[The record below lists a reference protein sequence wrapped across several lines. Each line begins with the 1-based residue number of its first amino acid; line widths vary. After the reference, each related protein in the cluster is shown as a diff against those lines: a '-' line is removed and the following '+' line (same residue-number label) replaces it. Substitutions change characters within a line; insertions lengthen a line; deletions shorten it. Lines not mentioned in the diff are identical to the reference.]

1 MSRLASRLAKLEASR
16 PSRSSWDAPWHL
28 TYAKPEM
35 TEEDHL
41 ADLIAQG
48 RAKPGDNVIVVQ
60 FVKPGPNGPERV
72 YPPEPEGIATWR

>member
-1 MSRLASRLAKLEASR
+1 MSRLASRVAKLEATR
-16 PSRSSWDAPWHL
+16 QTRSSRDAPWHL

-35 TEEDHL
+35 TEDHL

-48 RAKPGDNVIVVQ
+48 KAKPGDNVIVIQ
-60 FVKPGPNGPERV
+60 FVKPGLSGPERV